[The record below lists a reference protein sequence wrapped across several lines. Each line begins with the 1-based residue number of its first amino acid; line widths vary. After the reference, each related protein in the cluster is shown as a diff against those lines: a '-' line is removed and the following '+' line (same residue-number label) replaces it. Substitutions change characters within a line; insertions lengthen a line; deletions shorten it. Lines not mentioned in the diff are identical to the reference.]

1 MDLLGKLFFHFL
13 TLAVFLAANP
23 IKTSPFFQS
32 KKITLTMARAGLY
45 KLSFP
50 PHPPLHLTAEVCS
63 LGLVAWKK
71 LTACMAE
78 ELLGMSF
85 VVEQALNGSAAFK
98 TLSRTCAQPHLVST
112 ELLLGGSSSRCSPT
126 PRISSRPPSEMLS

>member
-1 MDLLGKLFFHFL
+1 
-13 TLAVFLAANP
+13 
-23 IKTSPFFQS
+23 
-32 KKITLTMARAGLY
+32 MARAGLY

-98 TLSRTCAQPHLVST
+98 TLPVPVCSLIWSAQSCCWEEAALAAPH
-112 ELLLGGSSSRCSPT
+112 P